1 MKKYYNAKYSIIK
14 YCDEIMEEDI
24 EEVLYYLSN
33 GIIIHLFSKGNF
45 KEELE
50 LNGYLE
56 EEFLYARKNGFL
68 YIYEEQNNIYD
79 DNIII
84 AVDGQ
89 VLEKHIYINICDDKE
104 NGFNHEQYNIVTAT
118 TDSNIIVVSGA
129 GTGKTTTMINRLIYL
144 KKTQS
149 TFNFEKSALITFTN
163 KASKSMREKLIT
175 VLEKYYKLTKNPEY
189 LNMMDEASRAVIS
202 TIHGFS
208 KKLINEFGKSINF
221 NKNIQVKSFKYY
233 RKKAI
238 IESLNYVYKNYKDLY
253 SIIKYYPL
261 YDVENKMLSIWEK
274 LDNYSID
281 VNSSQYSI
289 KFGQDKKDFSRLV
302 EIVIKK
308 AQEHLETY
316 KDYEIEIVDLIKKL
330 SYKDL
335 FYAAKGKYDLIMVDE
350 FQDSDNI
357 QIDFVANFCYITGAK
372 LLVVGD
378 EKQSIYRFRGAEY
391 TSFYRLRKIMA
402 QYSMYV
408 KEFTMVRNYRT
419 DSKLLEQINN
429 IFISI
434 DKKVDKF
441 NYKENDYIY
450 SLVNENENSKIEYI
464 SLNEEGIEI
473 EKFYINLLNNK
484 NDDEYI
490 SVLLRSNSDLKKF
503 KRFCDVRG
511 IPCRVDV
518 SGSFYRHE
526 AVRDFYIMIKAL
538 IDTDLNNVMYSF
550 IETPYIS
557 SMIDKKII
565 LCSDTEI
572 INEYLKEILSKNNWS
587 DYSGRVNEI
596 NILELIDRVIDG
608 LNPVKNYYKR
618 ELLKLKVNNK
628 NYKKIAY
635 AKTLEYKIN
644 LEHLLYL
651 IRDNFADNISSVYA
665 IENFLRLKISTD
677 NIVDVRRPEDRIET
691 QFLQCS
697 TVHKAKGL
705 EYDYVIMPKLSNP
718 FITGKDVEVVLRNNQ
733 NTVNVG
739 FKVILADDEYKNS
752 FYSDYLKDE
761 KSEIIGE
768 ESRLLYVAMT
778 RCKKKLYLN
787 ADGVIA
793 SEGQN
798 SWNNLIG
805 GAKSYV

>member
-316 KDYEIEIVDLIKKL
+316 KDYEID
-330 SYKDL
+330 
-335 FYAAKGKYDLIMVDE
+335 
-350 FQDSDNI
+350 
-357 QIDFVANFCYITGAK
+357 C
-372 LLVVGD
+372 
-378 EKQSIYRFRGAEY
+378 RF
-391 TSFYRLRKIMA
+391 
-402 QYSMYV
+402 
-408 KEFTMVRNYRT
+408 N
-419 DSKLLEQINN
+419 
-429 IFISI
+429 
-434 DKKVDKF
+434 
-441 NYKENDYIY
+441 
-450 SLVNENENSKIEYI
+450 
-464 SLNEEGIEI
+464 
-473 EKFYINLLNNK
+473 
-484 NDDEYI
+484 
-490 SVLLRSNSDLKKF
+490 
-503 KRFCDVRG
+503 
-511 IPCRVDV
+511 
-518 SGSFYRHE
+518 
-526 AVRDFYIMIKAL
+526 
-538 IDTDLNNVMYSF
+538 
-550 IETPYIS
+550 
-557 SMIDKKII
+557 KKII
-565 LCSDTEI
+565 I
-572 INEYLKEILSKNNWS
+572 
-587 DYSGRVNEI
+587 
-596 NILELIDRVIDG
+596 
-608 LNPVKNYYKR
+608 
-618 ELLKLKVNNK
+618 
-628 NYKKIAY
+628 
-635 AKTLEYKIN
+635 
-644 LEHLLYL
+644 
-651 IRDNFADNISSVYA
+651 
-665 IENFLRLKISTD
+665 
-677 NIVDVRRPEDRIET
+677 
-691 QFLQCS
+691 
-697 TVHKAKGL
+697 
-705 EYDYVIMPKLSNP
+705 
-718 FITGKDVEVVLRNNQ
+718 
-733 NTVNVG
+733 
-739 FKVILADDEYKNS
+739 
-752 FYSDYLKDE
+752 
-761 KSEIIGE
+761 
-768 ESRLLYVAMT
+768 
-778 RCKKKLYLN
+778 
-787 ADGVIA
+787 
-793 SEGQN
+793 
-798 SWNNLIG
+798 
-805 GAKSYV
+805 